1 MNNNNSVK
9 CPICNKY
16 VTISGINAHLDSN
29 CQYNIVQ
36 MDGTVKN
43 IVNDN
48 TVNGQIPIT
57 DKFQK
62 ITSNHIYIGANSVE
76 KKKTVQS
83 TLFSKVTNNKRTND
97 SILNKKIPN
106 HSLSNFKST
115 FNSNHNNNNNINS
128 SNNNSNNNINN
139 SNLYRQNKKIK
150 IEENSPTSL
159 KLDINKKYDNRS
171 ITNPIKKENKKQ
183 LPLAELVRPK
193 TLEDYFG
200 QEELMGK
207 NSILK
212 TLIKENRVPSM
223 SLWGPPGVG
232 KTCLARIISNQY
244 NTFFREISGTIHS
257 LTDLKKAAE
266 ECANQLK
273 LTGKKAILF
282 IDEIH
287 RFNRLQQDS
296 LLSWVER
303 GSFTLIGATTENP
316 SFKLNSA
323 LLSRCRVFQL
333 KKLSK
338 NAILSIVERA
348 AKIKLELYDKILKVR
363 NDSESKTEK
372 STTKDSAL
380 KSNFFSSKEVYQENK
395 YIYVDKE
402 VLELIAIMSDG
413 DARNSL
419 NILDMTLDLVLSDDS
434 NKEITKNM
442 IKMSFQK
449 THLLYDKNG
458 EQHYDLISAF
468 HKSIRGSDPDAT
480 LYWLGRMVYAGED
493 PLYIARRLIRIA
505 SEDVG
510 FGDNYALTLA
520 VSCYQACQF
529 IGMPECDVILAHTA
543 VYMARAKKSVE
554 VYKALGMVRDVIK
567 QEIAYPV
574 PMHIRNAPTMLME
587 ELGYGKGYK
596 YNPDYEEPVEQEYL
610 PKELKCRKYLGV
622 FEEKR
627 RNAYL
632 ERKRKEQEIQDDEN
646 EKEMQNDKNED
657 QNEDSKIIISDNETN
672 NDDVNKTNLFDDI
685 TEDDIKELSNIV
697 NNNDLK

>member
-223 SLWGPPGVG
+223 ILWGPPGVG
-232 KTCLARIISNQY
+232 N
-244 NTFFREISGTIHS
+244 
-257 LTDLKKAAE
+257 
-266 ECANQLK
+266 
-273 LTGKKAILF
+273 
-282 IDEIH
+282 
-287 RFNRLQQDS
+287 
-296 LLSWVER
+296 
-303 GSFTLIGATTENP
+303 
-316 SFKLNSA
+316 
-323 LLSRCRVFQL
+323 
-333 KKLSK
+333 
-338 NAILSIVERA
+338 
-348 AKIKLELYDKILKVR
+348 
-363 NDSESKTEK
+363 
-372 STTKDSAL
+372 
-380 KSNFFSSKEVYQENK
+380 
-395 YIYVDKE
+395 
-402 VLELIAIMSDG
+402 
-413 DARNSL
+413 
-419 NILDMTLDLVLSDDS
+419 
-434 NKEITKNM
+434 
-442 IKMSFQK
+442 
-449 THLLYDKNG
+449 
-458 EQHYDLISAF
+458 
-468 HKSIRGSDPDAT
+468 
-480 LYWLGRMVYAGED
+480 
-493 PLYIARRLIRIA
+493 
-505 SEDVG
+505 
-510 FGDNYALTLA
+510 
-520 VSCYQACQF
+520 
-529 IGMPECDVILAHTA
+529 
-543 VYMARAKKSVE
+543 
-554 VYKALGMVRDVIK
+554 
-567 QEIAYPV
+567 
-574 PMHIRNAPTMLME
+574 
-587 ELGYGKGYK
+587 
-596 YNPDYEEPVEQEYL
+596 
-610 PKELKCRKYLGV
+610 
-622 FEEKR
+622 
-627 RNAYL
+627 
-632 ERKRKEQEIQDDEN
+632 
-646 EKEMQNDKNED
+646 
-657 QNEDSKIIISDNETN
+657 
-672 NDDVNKTNLFDDI
+672 
-685 TEDDIKELSNIV
+685 
-697 NNNDLK
+697 